1 MEKQPVVSLR
11 GLKKSFGRNLIL
23 KGIDLDVYPGEIIGY
38 IGPNGAGKSTTLKI
52 LIGMLP
58 DFVGEANVLGFDIRE
73 DALEVKKRIGYVPE
87 NALLY
92 EVLTPMEYLLFI
104 GRLHKMQ
111 DELTERRAMELL
123 EIFGL
128 KTHSDVRMNTFSK
141 GMRQKV
147 LLISGLIHN
156 PDVIFLDEPLS
167 GLDANAV
174 ILVKEVLAK
183 LKAAGKTIF
192 YSSHIMDVV
201 EKISDRIIIINQGSI
216 IANGTFE
223 ELKTQV
229 QSGSLEH
236 IFQGL
241 TGDNE
246 NAHRAEDFL
255 QALK

>member
-1 MEKQPVVSLR
+1 MEKQPIVSLR
-11 GLKKSFGRNLIL
+11 GLKKSYGRDLIL
-23 KGIDLDVYPGEIIGY
+23 KGIDLDVYAGEIIGY
-38 IGPNGAGKSTTLKI
+38 IGPNGAGKSTTIKI

-58 DFVGEANVLGFDIRE
+58 DFVGEARVLGFDIRE
-73 DALEVKKRIGYVPE
+73 DALEVKKRIGYIPE
-87 NALLY
+87 NAMLY
-92 EVLTPMEYLLFI
+92 EVLTPMEYLLFV
-104 GRLHKMQ
+104 GRLHKMT
-111 DELTERRAMELL
+111 DDLIERRAHELL

-128 KTHSDVRMNTFSK
+128 EKHTDVRMNTFSK

-147 LLISGLIHN
+147 LLIAGLIHN

-174 ILVKEVLAK
+174 ILVKEVLGK

-201 EKISDRIIIINQGSI
+201 EKISDRIVIINQGTI

-223 ELKTQV
+223 ELKAQAQT
-229 QSGSLEH
+229 GTLES

-241 TGDNE
+241 TGDQE
-246 NAHRAEDFL
+246 NDHRASDFL
-255 QALK
+255 QAFR

>member
-1 MEKQPVVSLR
+1 MEKQPIVSLR
-11 GLKKSFGRNLIL
+11 GVKKYYGRDLIL
-23 KGIDLDVYPGEIIGY
+23 KGIDLDVYAGEIIGY
-38 IGPNGAGKSTTLKI
+38 IGPNGAGKSTTIKI
-52 LIGMLP
+52 LIGMIP
-58 DFVGEANVLGFDIRE
+58 DFVGEVRVLGYDIKE
-73 DALEVKKRIGYVPE
+73 DALEVKKRIGYIPE
-87 NALLY
+87 NAMLY

-104 GRLHKMQ
+104 GRLHKME
-111 DELTERRAMELL
+111 DALIERRAMELL

-128 KTHSDVRMNTFSK
+128 QAHTDVRMNTFSK

-147 LLISGLIHN
+147 LLIAGLIHN

-201 EKISDRIIIINQGSI
+201 EKISDRIVIINQGTI

-223 ELKTQV
+223 ELKAQAQT
-229 QSGSLEH
+229 GSLES

-241 TGDNE
+241 TGDHE
-246 NAHRAEDFL
+246 NDHRAADFL
-255 QALK
+255 QALR